1 MNETIKKYKD
11 VVKAY
16 LDGEQVQF
24 AYEDCLSDLWTD
36 TEEPSWSKGVRYR
49 IKPKEPVI
57 VHKYIPVGC
66 SNSAFHHTGS
76 VYSEENW
83 QPVTPIESIYS
94 IVANIKI
101 ACDADT
107 GEILSCELV
116 K

>member
-1 MNETIKKYKD
+1 MNETMKKYKD

-57 VHKYIPVGC
+57 VYKYIPVGYTD
-66 SNSAFHHTGS
+66 HHHVNG
-76 VYSEENW
+76 VYRNVHVAKLELEEADY
-83 QPVTPIESIYS
+83 T

-101 ACDADT
+101 ACNAET